1 MISVQTLRYG
11 AALLAVVV
19 FTALNAYLLNT
30 LDVVGI
36 PLIFAAALLVQLLLI
51 ILFVFSLIMVLRT
64 PLKIAWSILVSA
76 WEGVRA
82 NTYVVR
88 LRRRHPRLVGWAG
101 RRLSMKR
108 PTGLVLT
115 IGAAAAA
122 AALWLFISVTRAV
135 VLKTSFAGIDQRI
148 LNLVPDIRTD
158 GQNTFFIFV
167 TFAASS
173 TSVIVFLIILSLA
186 SWRRRQWWVP
196 VLLAAAFGLERA
208 ASAVIKQ
215 IVARPRPDRSLGLLS
230 ENSFSFPS
238 GHTLTATVMGGL
250 TAYLLCR
257 AIKSSIARLLIVL
270 AALTAVLLVGI
281 SRIYLGVHYPSDI
294 LGSLGLGLFLLAGII
309 TPLEINDRFHLVQPV
324 KLSAAVKQPLLIA
337 VAAPLLFA
345 GIFGAELTPLTV
357 LERQETAQ
365 ALPALD
371 AAAIRQLPIYSE
383 TLTGAR
389 MEPINFIYLGS
400 QQQIEELF
408 KRAGWYKADP
418 STLGNTLRSIL
429 VAVRNEQYLTAPVTP
444 SYLDARPETVAFEK
458 PTDANT
464 LVQRHHTRIWRTNF
478 TIGGQPVW
486 VATASFDRGIGIG
499 TKSGLPTHHIDP
511 NIDAE
516 RAYILQSLKVA
527 QPHLVH
533 VVDAQQGHNATGD
546 GFFTDGQA
554 AVLNPENLNP

>member
-1 MISVQTLRYG
+1 MISVPTRRYG

-19 FTALNAYLLNT
+19 LTALNAYLLNT

-76 WEGVRA
+76 WEGVRG

-88 LRRRHPRLVGWAG
+88 FRRRYPRLVRWSG
-101 RRLSMKR
+101 RRFSMKQ

-115 IGAAAAA
+115 VGAAAAA
-122 AALWLFISVTRAV
+122 TALLLFISITRAV
-135 VLKTSFAGIDQRI
+135 ILKTSFAGIDQRI

-158 GQNTFFIFV
+158 GQNTFFSV
-167 TFAASS
+167 VAFAASS
-173 TSVIVFLIILSLA
+173 GSVIFFLIILGLA

-208 ASAVIKQ
+208 SSTVIKQ
-215 IVARPRPDRSLGLLS
+215 VVARPRPDRSLGLLT

-238 GHTLTATVMGGL
+238 GHTLTATVIGGL
-250 TAYLLCR
+250 AAYLLCR
-257 AIKSSIARLLIVL
+257 SLKSSIGRLMIVL
-270 AALTAVLLVGI
+270 AALTAVLLVGV

-294 LGSLGLGLFLLAGII
+294 LGSLALGFFLLAGII
-309 TPLEINDRFHLVQPV
+309 TPLEINDRFHLVKSV
-324 KLSAAVKQPLLIA
+324 KLSTAVKRPLLIA
-337 VAAPLLFA
+337 AAAALLFA
-345 GIFGAELTPLTV
+345 GIFADQLTTLTV
-357 LERQETAQ
+357 VEHQEASEV
-365 ALPALD
+365 LPALNE
-371 AAAIRQLPIYSE
+371 AAIRRLPIYSE

-400 QQQIEELF
+400 QQQIEGLF

-444 SYLDARPETVAFEK
+444 SYLDARPETVAFEQ

-464 LVQRHHTRIWRTNF
+464 LVQRHHTRIWKTNF

-516 RAYILQSLKVA
+516 RAYILQSLHAA
-527 QPHLVH
+527 QPRLVH
-533 VVDAQQGHNATGD
+533 VADAQLGHNATGD

-554 AVLNPENLNP
+554 AVLNPENLNQ